1 MNGAEEALLRA
12 QQARRDA
19 PMGEESQKGVWEEAL
34 YRKATEESFPP
45 REYSTKT
52 GHSTWETYPE
62 LPDAEDLGRMQEAAK
77 LGYPEAKYQ
86 LALYYLFEENHT
98 KKIPA
103 RKPQEGDA
111 TEKRQPEAEK
121 QLPKTEGLRPE
132 TEQWKSA
139 SFLEKNE
146 YPKENVLRKEKE
158 REIPNQ
164 RAAGGD
170 ESAAREILAGWV
182 TVWEQEYQEAARL
195 LEEALEGGFG
205 EAGLLLGD
213 LCRNHAEVLLPV
225 ALRGI
230 LPGVSR
236 METERKV
243 GLKEAVPLAAVEYY
257 KRSAELGCG
266 DAMYWLGRSC
276 DEGYGTEKD
285 DAAALSWY
293 FQAKEHGCEL
303 MWEELGTCYLIGK
316 GTLNGIPNAPLGIE
330 AFERVLE
337 VGDSNWDDLDSVR
350 VGLALAYAGQCGIK
364 GYKYANFERA
374 KKLLDEV
381 SADSTFYEMAQKER
395 GKLPEYQR
403 KCQTDKQFYREK
415 TKNETALGFDIAL
428 IFVIVVAAL
437 WLFSKF

>member
-1 MNGAEEALLRA
+1 M
-12 QQARRDA
+12 
-19 PMGEESQKGVWEEAL
+19 
-34 YRKATEESFPP
+34 
-45 REYSTKT
+45 
-52 GHSTWETYPE
+52 
-62 LPDAEDLGRMQEAAK
+62 
-77 LGYPEAKYQ
+77 
-86 LALYYLFEENHT
+86 
-98 KKIPA
+98 
-103 RKPQEGDA
+103 
-111 TEKRQPEAEK
+111 
-121 QLPKTEGLRPE
+121 
-132 TEQWKSA
+132 
-139 SFLEKNE
+139 
-146 YPKENVLRKEKE
+146 
-158 REIPNQ
+158 
-164 RAAGGD
+164 
-170 ESAAREILAGWV
+170 

-364 GYKYANFERA
+364 GYKYANFERE
-374 KKLLDEV
+374 KNCWMRFPLTVPFTRWHKRNGENCRNTSG
-381 SADSTFYEMAQKER
+381 SARRTNSSIERKRRTKQRWDST
-395 GKLPEYQR
+395 LP
-403 KCQTDKQFYREK
+403 
-415 TKNETALGFDIAL
+415 
-428 IFVIVVAAL
+428 
-437 WLFSKF
+437 